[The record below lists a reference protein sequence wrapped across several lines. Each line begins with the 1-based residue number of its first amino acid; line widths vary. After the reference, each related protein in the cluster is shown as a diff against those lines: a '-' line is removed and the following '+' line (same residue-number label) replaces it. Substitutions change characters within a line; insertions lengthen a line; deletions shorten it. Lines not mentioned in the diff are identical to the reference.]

1 MPSLKDIRTRIKS
14 VTSTQKITRAMKMV
28 AAARLRRAQESVEA
42 LRPYAYRLRET
53 LWEIS
58 NETGESENPLLIARE
73 EKRTR
78 LLLMTSDRGLCGG
91 FNTNVNRAT
100 ENFLREHGATHE
112 KIELGIVGRK
122 GNDYFKRR
130 DVPIAATYSDV
141 LNKPTMEKSR
151 VVAEDTIQAF
161 LSGEVDS
168 VYIVYNEFKN
178 AVTQEIRVERLLPVV
193 AEEVADTS
201 EPGVDFV
208 YEPGKEEL
216 LDTIAPLH
224 VAVQIHRAILES
236 TASEMGARM
245 TAMDG
250 ATKNAGELNDR
261 LKLLYNR
268 ARQASI
274 TKELMEI
281 VSGSEA
287 LKG

>member
-14 VTSTQKITRAMKMV
+14 VTSTQKISRAMKMV